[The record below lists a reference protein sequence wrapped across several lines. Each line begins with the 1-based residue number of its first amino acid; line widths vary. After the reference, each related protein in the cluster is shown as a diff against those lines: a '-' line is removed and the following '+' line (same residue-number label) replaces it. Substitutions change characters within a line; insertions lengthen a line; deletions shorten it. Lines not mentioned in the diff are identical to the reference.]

1 MILKCVPFR
10 VHIAPSHHR
19 TPHPRHGVLRF
30 VISSS
35 LARRR
40 LRSDESRLQTEDAR
54 VCCAWAREEIITVI
68 CRRSFFLFLSVL
80 IRLLCSL
87 PFPPHLHGVCWT
99 PIANCTCKSTLLII
113 THAPLTWFIGL
124 SILFIYSYV
133 VNILLV
139 CLSKIVISFSELQFG
154 LGWGNAL
161 SADVGAFFRNLSFP
175 TAYTQCI
182 MYKSMVQ
189 YLKPSFFL
197 WYNILCSTIYPMVNY
212 I

>member
-1 MILKCVPFR
+1 MGSGRNNYGNLPPFLLPLSFCFNSPPLFSSVSTSPPWCLLDTDR
-10 VHIAPSHHR
+10 K
-19 TPHPRHGVLRF
+19 LRMQIY
-30 VISSS
+30 V
-35 LARRR
+35 
-40 LRSDESRLQTEDAR
+40 THYYY
-54 VCCAWAREEIITVI
+54 T
-68 CRRSFFLFLSVL
+68 
-80 IRLLCSL
+80 
-87 PFPPHLHGVCWT
+87 
-99 PIANCTCKSTLLII
+99 II

-161 SADVGAFFRNLSFP
+161 SADVGAFCGNLSFP